1 MKKVNITDIA
11 NKIQFIYG
19 DECEKNTVGIVI
31 FSDGTEYFFDEKF
44 NDKMSNDE
52 VQELLLRGAV
62 VFKDGKYYKPA
73 SFDNKNVSFG
83 GGQIDL
89 TSYVKK
95 TDLISYARK
104 IDLTSYAKKTDLPTK
119 VSQLENDSNFIRQ
132 IDLTSYAKKTDLPS
146 YAKKTDIP
154 TKVSQLENDSN
165 FISSIPE
172 VKSLILTSPNGSK
185 FKITISDDGQ
195 LITTPSSYTN
205 YIYNEDTFTNP
216 TGSIVPFASTYYY
229 TSNNTLR
236 EVPETGVLKISNR
249 HEGTN
254 GSLLVRHGKGDGN
267 VYYIQFKIKSETGI
281 IAGSSQSAI
290 LDTREPVP
298 EWTTI
303 SYIYTDTSAGQYA
316 IKLEINNNGAIP
328 GVAYLKEPMRIN
340 LTEIYGAGN
349 EPSDKALCDVI
360 FSTFVP
366 GLRG

>member
-62 VFKDGKYYKPA
+62 VFKDGEYHKPA

-172 VKSLILTSPNGSK
+172 VNSLILTSPNGSK
-185 FKITISDDGQ
+185 FKITVSDDGQ
-195 LITTPSSYTN
+195 LTTTPSRYTN

-216 TGSIVPFASTYYY
+216 ANGTVPFASTYYY
-229 TSNNTLR
+229 TSNHTTK

-249 HEGTN
+249 NEGEN
-254 GSLLVRHGKGDGN
+254 GSVLIRHGRGDGN

-290 LDTREPVP
+290 LDTHEPVP
-298 EWTTI
+298 EWTTV
-303 SYIYTDTSAGQYA
+303 SYIYTDSSAGQYA
-316 IKLEINNNGAIP
+316 IKLEINNNGAKP

-349 EPSDKALCDVI
+349 EPSDKAVCDVI

>member
-62 VFKDGKYYKPA
+62 VFKDGEYHKPA
-73 SFDNKNVSFG
+73 SFDDKNVSFG
-83 GGQIDL
+83 GGQ
-89 TSYVKK
+89 
-95 TDLISYARK
+95 

-172 VKSLILTSPNGSK
+172 VNSLILTSPNGSK
-185 FKITISDDGQ
+185 FKITVSDDGQ
-195 LITTPSSYTN
+195 LTTTPSRYTN

-216 TGSIVPFASTYYY
+216 ANGTVPFTNYYY
-229 TSNNTLR
+229 TPNNTTK

-249 HEGTN
+249 NEGEN
-254 GSLLVRHGKGDGN
+254 GSVLIRHGRGDGN

-290 LDTREPVP
+290 LNTREPVP

>member
-31 FSDGTEYFFDEKF
+31 FSDGTDYFFDEKF

-62 VFKDGKYYKPA
+62 VFKDGEYHKPA
-73 SFDNKNVSFG
+73 SFDDKNVSFG

-119 VSQLENDSNFIRQ
+119 VSQLENDSNFI
-132 IDLTSYAKKTDLPS
+132 
-146 YAKKTDIP
+146 
-154 TKVSQLENDSN
+154 
-165 FISSIPE
+165 SSIPE
-172 VKSLILTSPNGSK
+172 VNSLILTSPNGSK
-185 FKITISDDGQ
+185 FKITVSDDGQ
-195 LITTPSSYTN
+195 LITTPSRYTN

-216 TGSIVPFASTYYY
+216 ANGTVPFASTYYY
-229 TSNNTLR
+229 TSNHTTK

-249 HEGTN
+249 NEGEN
-254 GSLLVRHGKGDGN
+254 GSVLIRHGRGDGN

-290 LDTREPVP
+290 LDTHEPVP
-298 EWTTI
+298 EWTTV
-303 SYIYTDTSAGQYA
+303 SYIYTDSSAGQYA
-316 IKLEINNNGAIP
+316 IKLEINNNGAKP

-349 EPSDKALCDVI
+349 EPSDKAVCDVI

>member
-31 FSDGTEYFFDEKF
+31 FSDGTEYFFDEKL

-62 VFKDGKYYKPA
+62 VFKDGEYHKPA

-119 VSQLENDSNFIRQ
+119 VSQLENDSNFI
-132 IDLTSYAKKTDLPS
+132 
-146 YAKKTDIP
+146 
-154 TKVSQLENDSN
+154 
-165 FISSIPE
+165 SSIPE
-172 VKSLILTSPNGSK
+172 VNSLILTSPNGSK
-185 FKITISDDGQ
+185 FKITVSDDGQ
-195 LITTPSSYTN
+195 LTTTPSRYTN

-216 TGSIVPFASTYYY
+216 ANGTVPFASTYYY
-229 TSNNTLR
+229 TSNHTTK

-249 HEGTN
+249 NEGEN
-254 GSLLVRHGKGDGN
+254 GSVLIRHGRGDGN

-290 LDTREPVP
+290 LDTHEPVP
-298 EWTTI
+298 EWTTV
-303 SYIYTDTSAGQYA
+303 SYIYTDSSAGQYA
-316 IKLEINNNGAIP
+316 IKLEINNNGAKP

-349 EPSDKALCDVI
+349 EPSDKAICDVI

>member
-62 VFKDGKYYKPA
+62 VFKDGEYHKPA
-73 SFDNKNVSFG
+73 SFDDKNVSFG
-83 GGQIDL
+83 GGQ
-89 TSYVKK
+89 
-95 TDLISYARK
+95 

-119 VSQLENDSNFIRQ
+119 VSQLENDSNFI
-132 IDLTSYAKKTDLPS
+132 
-146 YAKKTDIP
+146 
-154 TKVSQLENDSN
+154 
-165 FISSIPE
+165 SSIPE
-172 VKSLILTSPNGSK
+172 VNSLILTSPNGSK
-185 FKITISDDGQ
+185 FKITVSDDGK
-195 LITTPSSYTN
+195 LTTTPSSYTN

-216 TGSIVPFASTYYY
+216 ANGTVPFASTYYY
-229 TSNNTLR
+229 TSNHTTK

-249 HEGTN
+249 NEGEN
-254 GSLLVRHGKGDGN
+254 GSVLIRHGRGDGN

-290 LDTREPVP
+290 LNTRESVP
-298 EWTTI
+298 EWTTV
-303 SYIYTDTSAGQYA
+303 SYIYTDSSAGQYA

>member
-62 VFKDGKYYKPA
+62 VFKDGEYHKPA
-73 SFDNKNVSFG
+73 SFDDKNVSFG

-119 VSQLENDSNFIRQ
+119 VSQLENDSNFI
-132 IDLTSYAKKTDLPS
+132 
-146 YAKKTDIP
+146 
-154 TKVSQLENDSN
+154 
-165 FISSIPE
+165 SSIPE
-172 VKSLILTSPNGSK
+172 VSSLILTSPNGSK
-185 FKITISDDGQ
+185 FKITVSDDGQ
-195 LITTPSSYTN
+195 LTTTPSSYTN

-216 TGSIVPFASTYYY
+216 ANGTVPFASTYYY
-229 TSNNTLR
+229 TSNHTTK

-249 HEGTN
+249 NEGEN
-254 GSLLVRHGKGDGN
+254 GSVLIRHGRGDGN

-298 EWTTI
+298 EWTTV
-303 SYIYTDTSAGQYA
+303 SYIYTDSSAGQYA
-316 IKLEINNNGAIP
+316 IKLEINNNGAKP

-349 EPSDKALCDVI
+349 EPSDKAVCDVI

>member
-62 VFKDGKYYKPA
+62 VFKDGEYHKPA

-83 GGQIDL
+83 GGQ
-89 TSYVKK
+89 
-95 TDLISYARK
+95 

-119 VSQLENDSNFIRQ
+119 VSQLENDSNFI
-132 IDLTSYAKKTDLPS
+132 
-146 YAKKTDIP
+146 
-154 TKVSQLENDSN
+154 
-165 FISSIPE
+165 SSIPE
-172 VKSLILTSPNGSK
+172 VNSLILTSPNGSK
-185 FKITISDDGQ
+185 FKITVSDDGQ
-195 LITTPSSYTN
+195 LTTTPSRYTN

-216 TGSIVPFASTYYY
+216 ANGTVPFASTYYY
-229 TSNNTLR
+229 TSSHTTR

-249 HEGTN
+249 NEGEN
-254 GSLLVRHGKGDGN
+254 GSVLIRHGRGDGN

-290 LDTREPVP
+290 LDTHEPVP
-298 EWTTI
+298 EWTTV
-303 SYIYTDTSAGQYA
+303 SYIYTDSSAGQYA
-316 IKLEINNNGAIP
+316 IKLEINNNGAKP

-349 EPSDKALCDVI
+349 EPSDKAICDVI

>member
-62 VFKDGKYYKPA
+62 VFKDGEYHKPA
-73 SFDNKNVSFG
+73 SFDDKNVSFG

-119 VSQLENDSNFIRQ
+119 VSQLENDSNFI
-132 IDLTSYAKKTDLPS
+132 
-146 YAKKTDIP
+146 
-154 TKVSQLENDSN
+154 
-165 FISSIPE
+165 SSIPE
-172 VKSLILTSPNGSK
+172 VNSLILTSPNGSK
-185 FKITISDDGQ
+185 FKITVSDDGK
-195 LITTPSSYTN
+195 LTTTPSSYTN

-216 TGSIVPFASTYYY
+216 ALGIVPFTNYYY
-229 TSNNTLR
+229 TPNNTTK

-249 HEGTN
+249 NEGEN
-254 GSLLVRHGKGDGN
+254 GSVLIRHGRGDGN

-290 LDTREPVP
+290 LNTREPVP

>member
-62 VFKDGKYYKPA
+62 VFKDGEYHKPA

-119 VSQLENDSNFIRQ
+119 VSQLENDSNFI
-132 IDLTSYAKKTDLPS
+132 
-146 YAKKTDIP
+146 
-154 TKVSQLENDSN
+154 
-165 FISSIPE
+165 SSIPE

-185 FKITISDDGQ
+185 FKITVSDDGQ
-195 LITTPSSYTN
+195 LITTPSRYTN

-216 TGSIVPFASTYYY
+216 ANGTVPFASTYYY
-229 TSNNTLR
+229 TSNHTTK

-249 HEGTN
+249 NEGEN
-254 GSLLVRHGKGDGN
+254 GSVLIRHGRGDGN

-290 LDTREPVP
+290 LDTHEPVP
-298 EWTTI
+298 EWTTV
-303 SYIYTDTSAGQYA
+303 SYIYTDSSAGQYA
-316 IKLEINNNGAIP
+316 IKLEINNNGAKP

-349 EPSDKALCDVI
+349 EPSDKAICDVI

>member
-62 VFKDGKYYKPA
+62 VFKDGEYHKPA

-95 TDLISYARK
+95 TDLVSYARK

-119 VSQLENDSNFIRQ
+119 VSQLENDSNFI
-132 IDLTSYAKKTDLPS
+132 
-146 YAKKTDIP
+146 
-154 TKVSQLENDSN
+154 
-165 FISSIPE
+165 SSIPE
-172 VKSLILTSPNGSK
+172 VNSLILTSPNGSK
-185 FKITISDDGQ
+185 FKITVSDDGQ
-195 LITTPSSYTN
+195 LTTTPSSYTN

-216 TGSIVPFASTYYY
+216 ANGTVPFASTYYY
-229 TSNNTLR
+229 TSNHTTK

-249 HEGTN
+249 NEGEN
-254 GSLLVRHGKGDGN
+254 GSVLIRHGRGDGN

-290 LDTREPVP
+290 LNTREPVP
-298 EWTTI
+298 EWTTV
-303 SYIYTDTSAGQYA
+303 SYIYTDSSAGQYA
-316 IKLEINNNGAIP
+316 IKLEINNNGAKP

-349 EPSDKALCDVI
+349 EPSDKAVCDAI

>member
-62 VFKDGKYYKPA
+62 VFKDGEYHKPA
-73 SFDNKNVSFG
+73 SFDDKNVSFG
-83 GGQIDL
+83 GGQ
-89 TSYVKK
+89 
-95 TDLISYARK
+95 

-172 VKSLILTSPNGSK
+172 VNSLILTSPNGSK
-185 FKITISDDGQ
+185 FKITVSDDGQ
-195 LITTPSSYTN
+195 LTTTPSSYTN

-216 TGSIVPFASTYYY
+216 ALGTVPFTNYYY
-229 TSNNTLR
+229 TPNNTTK

-249 HEGTN
+249 NEGEN
-254 GSLLVRHGKGDGN
+254 GSVLIRHGRGDGN

-290 LDTREPVP
+290 LDTHEPVP

-316 IKLEINNNGAIP
+316 IKLEINNNGAKP

>member
-62 VFKDGKYYKPA
+62 VFKDGEYHKPA

-119 VSQLENDSNFIRQ
+119 VSQLENDSNFI
-132 IDLTSYAKKTDLPS
+132 
-146 YAKKTDIP
+146 
-154 TKVSQLENDSN
+154 
-165 FISSIPE
+165 SSIPE
-172 VKSLILTSPNGSK
+172 VNSLILTSPNGSK
-185 FKITISDDGQ
+185 FKITVSDDGQ
-195 LITTPSSYTN
+195 LTTTPSRYTN

-216 TGSIVPFASTYYY
+216 ANGTVPFASTYYY
-229 TSNNTLR
+229 TSNHTTK

-249 HEGTN
+249 NEGEN
-254 GSLLVRHGKGDGN
+254 GSVLIRHGRGDGN

-290 LDTREPVP
+290 LDTHEPVP
-298 EWTTI
+298 EWTTV
-303 SYIYTDTSAGQYA
+303 SYIYTDSSAGQYA
-316 IKLEINNNGAIP
+316 IKLEINNNGAKP

-349 EPSDKALCDVI
+349 EPSDKAVCDVI
-360 FSTFVP
+360 FSTFVH

>member
-31 FSDGTEYFFDEKF
+31 FSNGTEYFFDEKF

-62 VFKDGKYYKPA
+62 VFKDGEYHKPA
-73 SFDNKNVSFG
+73 SFDDKNVSFG

-95 TDLISYARK
+95 TDLV
-104 IDLTSYAKKTDLPTK
+104 SYAKK
-119 VSQLENDSNFIRQ
+119 
-132 IDLTSYAKKTDLPS
+132 ADLPS

-172 VKSLILTSPNGSK
+172 VNSLILTSPNGSK
-185 FKITISDDGQ
+185 FKITVSDDGK
-195 LITTPSSYTN
+195 LTTTPSSYTN
-205 YIYNEDTFTNP
+205 YIYNEDTFTDP
-216 TGSIVPFASTYYY
+216 AHGTTPFASTYYY
-229 TSNNTLR
+229 TSNHTTK

-249 HEGTN
+249 NEGEN
-254 GSLLVRHGKGDGN
+254 GSVLIRHGRGDGN

-290 LDTREPVP
+290 LNTRESVP

-303 SYIYTDTSAGQYA
+303 SYIYTDSSAGQYG

>member
-62 VFKDGKYYKPA
+62 VFKDGEYHKPA
-73 SFDNKNVSFG
+73 SFDDKNVSFG

-119 VSQLENDSNFIRQ
+119 VSQLENDSNFI
-132 IDLTSYAKKTDLPS
+132 
-146 YAKKTDIP
+146 
-154 TKVSQLENDSN
+154 
-165 FISSIPE
+165 SSIPE
-172 VKSLILTSPNGSK
+172 VNSLILTSPNGSK
-185 FKITISDDGQ
+185 FKITVSDDGQ
-195 LITTPSSYTN
+195 LTTTPSRYTN

-216 TGSIVPFASTYYY
+216 ANGTVPFASTYYY
-229 TSNNTLR
+229 TSNHTTK

-249 HEGTN
+249 NEGEN
-254 GSLLVRHGKGDGN
+254 GSVLIRHGRGDGN

-290 LDTREPVP
+290 LDTHEPVP
-298 EWTTI
+298 EWTTV
-303 SYIYTDTSAGQYA
+303 SYIYTDSSAGQYA
-316 IKLEINNNGAIP
+316 IKLEINNNGAKP

>member
-62 VFKDGKYYKPA
+62 VFKDGEYHKPA

-119 VSQLENDSNFIRQ
+119 VSQLENDSNFI
-132 IDLTSYAKKTDLPS
+132 
-146 YAKKTDIP
+146 
-154 TKVSQLENDSN
+154 
-165 FISSIPE
+165 SSIPE
-172 VKSLILTSPNGSK
+172 VNSLILTSPNGSK
-185 FKITISDDGQ
+185 FKITVSDDGQ
-195 LITTPSSYTN
+195 LTTTPSRYTN

-216 TGSIVPFASTYYY
+216 ANGTVPFASTYYY
-229 TSNNTLR
+229 TSNHTTK

-249 HEGTN
+249 NEGEN
-254 GSLLVRHGKGDGN
+254 GSVLIRHGRGDGN

-290 LDTREPVP
+290 LDTHEPVP
-298 EWTTI
+298 EWTTV
-303 SYIYTDTSAGQYA
+303 SYIYTDSSAGQYA
-316 IKLEINNNGAIP
+316 IKLEINNNGAKP

-349 EPSDKALCDVI
+349 EPSDKAVCDVI

>member
-62 VFKDGKYYKPA
+62 IFKDGEYYKPA

-83 GGQIDL
+83 GEQIDL

-119 VSQLENDSNFIRQ
+119 VSQLENDSNFI
-132 IDLTSYAKKTDLPS
+132 
-146 YAKKTDIP
+146 
-154 TKVSQLENDSN
+154 
-165 FISSIPE
+165 SSIPE
-172 VKSLILTSPNGSK
+172 VNSLILTSPNGSK
-185 FKITISDDGQ
+185 FKITVSDDGQ
-195 LITTPSSYTN
+195 LTTTPSRYTN

-216 TGSIVPFASTYYY
+216 ANGTVPFASTYYY
-229 TSNNTLR
+229 TSNHTTK

-249 HEGTN
+249 NEGEN
-254 GSLLVRHGKGDGN
+254 GSVLIRHGRGDGN

-290 LDTREPVP
+290 LNTREPVP
-298 EWTTI
+298 EWTTV
-303 SYIYTDTSAGQYA
+303 SYIYTDSSAGQYA
-316 IKLEINNNGAIP
+316 IKLEINNNGAKP

>member
-62 VFKDGKYYKPA
+62 VFKDGEYHKPA

-119 VSQLENDSNFIRQ
+119 VSQLENDSNFI
-132 IDLTSYAKKTDLPS
+132 
-146 YAKKTDIP
+146 
-154 TKVSQLENDSN
+154 
-165 FISSIPE
+165 SSIPE
-172 VKSLILTSPNGSK
+172 VNSLILTSPNGSK
-185 FKITISDDGQ
+185 FKITVSDDGQ
-195 LITTPSSYTN
+195 LTTTPSRYTN

-216 TGSIVPFASTYYY
+216 ANGTVPFASTYYY
-229 TSNNTLR
+229 TSNHTTK

-249 HEGTN
+249 NEGEN
-254 GSLLVRHGKGDGN
+254 GSVLIRHGRGDGN

-290 LDTREPVP
+290 LDTHEPVP
-298 EWTTI
+298 EWTTV
-303 SYIYTDTSAGQYA
+303 SYIYTDSSAGQYA
-316 IKLEINNNGAIP
+316 IKLEINNNGAKP

>member
-62 VFKDGKYYKPA
+62 VFKDGEYHKPA
-73 SFDNKNVSFG
+73 SFDDKNVSFG
-83 GGQIDL
+83 GGQ
-89 TSYVKK
+89 
-95 TDLISYARK
+95 

-119 VSQLENDSNFIRQ
+119 VSQLENDSDFIRQ

-172 VKSLILTSPNGSK
+172 VNSLILISPNGSK
-185 FKITISDDGQ
+185 FKITVSDDGQ
-195 LITTPSSYTN
+195 LTTTPSRYTN

-216 TGSIVPFASTYYY
+216 ANGTVPFASTYYY
-229 TSNNTLR
+229 TSSHTTK

-249 HEGTN
+249 NEGEN
-254 GSLLVRHGKGDGN
+254 GSILIRHGRGDGN

-290 LDTREPVP
+290 LDTHEPVP
-298 EWTTI
+298 EWTTV
-303 SYIYTDTSAGQYA
+303 SYIYTDSSAGQYA
-316 IKLEINNNGAIP
+316 IKLEINNNGAKP

-349 EPSDKALCDVI
+349 EPSDKAVCDVI

>member
-62 VFKDGKYYKPA
+62 VFKDGEYHKPA
-73 SFDNKNVSFG
+73 SFDDKNVSFG

-119 VSQLENDSNFIRQ
+119 VSQLENDSNFI
-132 IDLTSYAKKTDLPS
+132 
-146 YAKKTDIP
+146 
-154 TKVSQLENDSN
+154 
-165 FISSIPE
+165 SSIPE
-172 VKSLILTSPNGSK
+172 VNSLILTSPNGSK
-185 FKITISDDGQ
+185 FKITVSDDGQ
-195 LITTPSSYTN
+195 LITTPSRYTN

-216 TGSIVPFASTYYY
+216 ANGTVPFASTYYY
-229 TSNNTLR
+229 TSNHTTK

-249 HEGTN
+249 NEGEN
-254 GSLLVRHGKGDGN
+254 GSVLIRHGRGDGN

-290 LDTREPVP
+290 LDTHEPVP
-298 EWTTI
+298 EWTTV
-303 SYIYTDTSAGQYA
+303 SYIYTDSSAGQYA
-316 IKLEINNNGAIP
+316 IKLEINNNGAKP

-349 EPSDKALCDVI
+349 EPSDKAICDVI

>member
-62 VFKDGKYYKPA
+62 VFKDGEYHKPA
-73 SFDNKNVSFG
+73 SFDDKNVSFG
-83 GGQIDL
+83 GGQ
-89 TSYVKK
+89 
-95 TDLISYARK
+95 

-172 VKSLILTSPNGSK
+172 VNSLILTSPNGSK
-185 FKITISDDGQ
+185 FKITVSDDGQ
-195 LITTPSSYTN
+195 LTTTPSSYTN

-303 SYIYTDTSAGQYA
+303 SYIYTDSSAGQYA

-340 LTEIYGAGN
+340 LTYIYGAGN
-349 EPSDKALCDVI
+349 
-360 FSTFVP
+360 
-366 GLRG
+366 

>member
-62 VFKDGKYYKPA
+62 VFKDGEYHKPA
-73 SFDNKNVSFG
+73 SFDDKNVSFG
-83 GGQIDL
+83 GGQIDS

-119 VSQLENDSNFIRQ
+119 VSQLENDSNFI
-132 IDLTSYAKKTDLPS
+132 
-146 YAKKTDIP
+146 
-154 TKVSQLENDSN
+154 
-165 FISSIPE
+165 SSIPE
-172 VKSLILTSPNGSK
+172 VNSLTLTSPNGSK
-185 FKITISDDGQ
+185 FKITVSDDGQ
-195 LITTPSSYTN
+195 LTTTPSSYTN
-205 YIYNEDTFTNP
+205 YIYNEDTFTDP
-216 TGSIVPFASTYYY
+216 AHGTTPFSSTYYY
-229 TSNNTLR
+229 TSNNTTK

-249 HEGTN
+249 KEGEN
-254 GSLLVRHGKGDGN
+254 GSVLIRHGRGDGN

-290 LDTREPVP
+290 LNTRESVP

-303 SYIYTDTSAGQYA
+303 SYIYTDSSAGQYA

>member
-62 VFKDGKYYKPA
+62 VFKDGEYHKPA

-119 VSQLENDSNFIRQ
+119 VSQLENDSNFI
-132 IDLTSYAKKTDLPS
+132 
-146 YAKKTDIP
+146 
-154 TKVSQLENDSN
+154 
-165 FISSIPE
+165 SSIPE
-172 VKSLILTSPNGSK
+172 VNSLILTSPNGSK
-185 FKITISDDGQ
+185 FKITVSDDGQ
-195 LITTPSSYTN
+195 LTTTPSRYTN

-216 TGSIVPFASTYYY
+216 ANGTVPFASTYYY
-229 TSNNTLR
+229 TSNHTTK

-249 HEGTN
+249 NEGEN
-254 GSLLVRHGKGDGN
+254 GSVLIRHGRGDGN

-290 LDTREPVP
+290 LDTHEPVP
-298 EWTTI
+298 EWTTV
-303 SYIYTDTSAGQYA
+303 SYIYTDSSAGQYA
-316 IKLEINNNGAIP
+316 IKLEINNNGSLSGA
-328 GVAYLKEPMRIN
+328 AYLKEPMRIN

-349 EPSDKALCDVI
+349 EPSDKAVCDVI

>member
-62 VFKDGKYYKPA
+62 VFKDGEYHKPA

-119 VSQLENDSNFIRQ
+119 VSQLENDSNFI
-132 IDLTSYAKKTDLPS
+132 
-146 YAKKTDIP
+146 
-154 TKVSQLENDSN
+154 
-165 FISSIPE
+165 SSIPE
-172 VKSLILTSPNGSK
+172 VNSLILTSPNGSK
-185 FKITISDDGQ
+185 FKITVSDDGQ
-195 LITTPSSYTN
+195 LTTTPSRYTN

-216 TGSIVPFASTYYY
+216 ANGTVPFASTYYY
-229 TSNNTLR
+229 TSNNTTK

-249 HEGTN
+249 NEGEN
-254 GSLLVRHGKGDGN
+254 GSVLIRHGRGDGN

-290 LDTREPVP
+290 LDTHEPVP
-298 EWTTI
+298 EWTTV
-303 SYIYTDTSAGQYA
+303 SYIYTDSSAGQYA
-316 IKLEINNNGAIP
+316 IKLEINNNGAKP

-349 EPSDKALCDVI
+349 EPSDKAVCDVI

>member
-62 VFKDGKYYKPA
+62 VFKDGEYHKPA
-73 SFDNKNVSFG
+73 SFDDKNVSFG
-83 GGQIDL
+83 GGQ
-89 TSYVKK
+89 
-95 TDLISYARK
+95 

-119 VSQLENDSNFIRQ
+119 VSQLENDSNFI
-132 IDLTSYAKKTDLPS
+132 
-146 YAKKTDIP
+146 
-154 TKVSQLENDSN
+154 
-165 FISSIPE
+165 SSIPE
-172 VKSLILTSPNGSK
+172 VNSLILTSPNGSK
-185 FKITISDDGQ
+185 FKITVSDDGQ
-195 LITTPSSYTN
+195 LTTTPSRYTN

-216 TGSIVPFASTYYY
+216 ANGTVPFASTYYY

-303 SYIYTDTSAGQYA
+303 SYIYTDSSAGQYA

>member
-62 VFKDGKYYKPA
+62 VFKDGEYHKPA
-73 SFDNKNVSFG
+73 SFDDKNVSFG
-83 GGQIDL
+83 GGQ
-89 TSYVKK
+89 
-95 TDLISYARK
+95 

-195 LITTPSSYTN
+195 LTTTPSRYTN

-216 TGSIVPFASTYYY
+216 ANGTVPFASTYYY
-229 TSNNTLR
+229 TSNHTTK

-249 HEGTN
+249 NEGEN
-254 GSLLVRHGKGDGN
+254 GSVLIRHGRGDGN

-290 LDTREPVP
+290 LDTHESVP
-298 EWTTI
+298 EWTTV
-303 SYIYTDTSAGQYA
+303 SYIYTDSSAGQYA
-316 IKLEINNNGAIP
+316 IKLEINNNGAKP

-349 EPSDKALCDVI
+349 EPSDKAVCDVI

>member
-62 VFKDGKYYKPA
+62 VFKDGEYHKPA
-73 SFDNKNVSFG
+73 SFDDKNVSFG

-119 VSQLENDSNFIRQ
+119 VSQLENDSNFI
-132 IDLTSYAKKTDLPS
+132 
-146 YAKKTDIP
+146 
-154 TKVSQLENDSN
+154 
-165 FISSIPE
+165 SSIPE
-172 VKSLILTSPNGSK
+172 DSLILTSPNGSK
-185 FKITISDDGQ
+185 FKITVSDDGQ
-195 LITTPSSYTN
+195 LTTTPSSYTN

-216 TGSIVPFASTYYY
+216 ANGTVPFASTYYY
-229 TSNNTLR
+229 TSNHTTK

-249 HEGTN
+249 NEGEN
-254 GSLLVRHGKGDGN
+254 GSVLIRHGRGDGN

-290 LDTREPVP
+290 LDTHEPVP
-298 EWTTI
+298 EWTTV
-303 SYIYTDTSAGQYA
+303 SYIYTDSSAGQYA

-349 EPSDKALCDVI
+349 EPSDKAVCDVI

>member
-62 VFKDGKYYKPA
+62 VFKDGEYYKPA

-119 VSQLENDSNFIRQ
+119 VSQLENDSNFI
-132 IDLTSYAKKTDLPS
+132 
-146 YAKKTDIP
+146 
-154 TKVSQLENDSN
+154 
-165 FISSIPE
+165 SSIPE
-172 VKSLILTSPNGSK
+172 VNYLILTSPNGSK
-185 FKITISDDGQ
+185 FKITVSDDGQ
-195 LITTPSSYTN
+195 LTTTPSRYTN

-216 TGSIVPFASTYYY
+216 ANGTVPFASTYYY
-229 TSNNTLR
+229 TSNHTTR

-249 HEGTN
+249 NEGEN
-254 GSLLVRHGKGDGN
+254 GSVLIRHGRGDGN
-267 VYYIQFKIKSETGI
+267 VYYIQFKEKC
-281 IAGSSQSAI
+281 
-290 LDTREPVP
+290 
-298 EWTTI
+298 
-303 SYIYTDTSAGQYA
+303 
-316 IKLEINNNGAIP
+316 
-328 GVAYLKEPMRIN
+328 
-340 LTEIYGAGN
+340 
-349 EPSDKALCDVI
+349 KAEMELCQ
-360 FSTFVP
+360 
-366 GLRG
+366 

>member
-62 VFKDGKYYKPA
+62 VFKDGEYHKPA
-73 SFDNKNVSFG
+73 SFDDKNVSFG
-83 GGQIDL
+83 GGQ
-89 TSYVKK
+89 
-95 TDLISYARK
+95 

-185 FKITISDDGQ
+185 FKITISDDCL
-195 LITTPSSYTN
+195 LIITRSRYTN
-205 YIYNEDTFTNP
+205 YIDNEDTFTNP
-216 TGSIVPFASTYYY
+216 ANGTVPFASTYYY
-229 TSNNTLR
+229 TSNHTTK

-249 HEGTN
+249 NEGEN
-254 GSLLVRHGKGDGN
+254 GSVLIRHGRGDGN

-290 LDTREPVP
+290 LDTHESVP
-298 EWTTI
+298 EWTTV
-303 SYIYTDTSAGQYA
+303 SYIYTDSSAGQYA
-316 IKLEINNNGAIP
+316 IKLEINNNGAKP

-349 EPSDKALCDVI
+349 EPSDKAVCDVI

>member
-62 VFKDGKYYKPA
+62 VFKDGEYHKPA
-73 SFDNKNVSFG
+73 SFDDKNVSFG

-119 VSQLENDSNFIRQ
+119 VSQLENDSNFI
-132 IDLTSYAKKTDLPS
+132 
-146 YAKKTDIP
+146 
-154 TKVSQLENDSN
+154 
-165 FISSIPE
+165 SSIPE
-172 VKSLILTSPNGSK
+172 VNSLILTSPNGSK
-185 FKITISDDGQ
+185 FKITVSDDGQ
-195 LITTPSSYTN
+195 LTTTPSSYTN

-216 TGSIVPFASTYYY
+216 ANGTVPFASTYYY
-229 TSNNTLR
+229 TSNHTTK

-249 HEGTN
+249 KEGEN
-254 GSLLVRHGKGDGN
+254 GSVLIRHGRGDGN

-290 LDTREPVP
+290 LNTRESVP

-303 SYIYTDTSAGQYA
+303 SYIYTDSSAGQYA

>member
-31 FSDGTEYFFDEKF
+31 FSDGTDYFFDEKF

-62 VFKDGKYYKPA
+62 VFKDGEYHKPA

-89 TSYVKK
+89 TSY
-95 TDLISYARK
+95 
-104 IDLTSYAKKTDLPTK
+104 AKKTDL
-119 VSQLENDSNFIRQ
+119 
-132 IDLTSYAKKTDLPS
+132 
-146 YAKKTDIP
+146 P

-185 FKITISDDGQ
+185 FKITVSDDGQ
-195 LITTPSSYTN
+195 LTTTPSRYTN

-216 TGSIVPFASTYYY
+216 ANGTVPFASTYYY
-229 TSNNTLR
+229 TSNHTTK

-249 HEGTN
+249 NEGEN
-254 GSLLVRHGKGDGN
+254 GSVLIRHGRGDGN

-290 LDTREPVP
+290 LDTHEPVP
-298 EWTTI
+298 EWTTV
-303 SYIYTDTSAGQYA
+303 SYIYTDSSAGQYA
-316 IKLEINNNGAIP
+316 IKLEINNNGAKP

-349 EPSDKALCDVI
+349 EPSDKAVCDVI

>member
-62 VFKDGKYYKPA
+62 VFKDGEYHKPA
-73 SFDNKNVSFG
+73 SFDDKNVSFG

-95 TDLISYARK
+95 TDLVSYARK
-104 IDLTSYAKKTDLPTK
+104 IDLT
-119 VSQLENDSNFIRQ
+119 
-132 IDLTSYAKKTDLPS
+132 S

-172 VKSLILTSPNGSK
+172 VSSLILTSPNGSK
-185 FKITISDDGQ
+185 FKITVSDDGQ
-195 LITTPSSYTN
+195 LTTTPSSYTN

-216 TGSIVPFASTYYY
+216 ANGTVPFASTYYY
-229 TSNNTLR
+229 TSNHTTK

-249 HEGTN
+249 NEGEN
-254 GSLLVRHGKGDGN
+254 GSVLIRHGRGDGN

-298 EWTTI
+298 EWTTV
-303 SYIYTDTSAGQYA
+303 SYIYTDSSAGQYA
-316 IKLEINNNGAIP
+316 IKLEINNNGAKP

>member
-62 VFKDGKYYKPA
+62 VFKDGEYHKPA

-83 GGQIDL
+83 GGQ
-89 TSYVKK
+89 
-95 TDLISYARK
+95 

-132 IDLTSYAKKTDLPS
+132 IDLTNYAKKTDLPS

-172 VKSLILTSPNGSK
+172 VNSLILISPNGSK
-185 FKITISDDGQ
+185 FKITVSDDGQ
-195 LITTPSSYTN
+195 LTTTPSRYTN

-216 TGSIVPFASTYYY
+216 ANGTVPFASTYYY
-229 TSNNTLR
+229 TSNHTTK

-249 HEGTN
+249 NEGEN
-254 GSLLVRHGKGDGN
+254 GSVLIRHGRGDGN
-267 VYYIQFKIKSETGI
+267 VYYIQFKVKSEVGI

-290 LDTREPVP
+290 LDTKDPVSQ
-298 EWTTI
+298 WTTV
-303 SYIYTDTSAGQYA
+303 SYIYTDSSAGQYA
-316 IKLEINNNGAIP
+316 IKLEINNNGAKP

-349 EPSDKALCDVI
+349 EPSDKAVCDVI

>member
-31 FSDGTEYFFDEKF
+31 FSDGTDYFFDEKF

-62 VFKDGKYYKPA
+62 VFKDGEYYKPA

-119 VSQLENDSNFIRQ
+119 VSQLENDSNFI
-132 IDLTSYAKKTDLPS
+132 
-146 YAKKTDIP
+146 
-154 TKVSQLENDSN
+154 
-165 FISSIPE
+165 SSIPE
-172 VKSLILTSPNGSK
+172 ANYLILTSPNGSK
-185 FKITISDDGQ
+185 FKITVSDDGQ
-195 LITTPSSYTN
+195 LTTTPSSYTN

-216 TGSIVPFASTYYY
+216 ANGTVPFASTYYY
-229 TSNNTLR
+229 TSNHTTK
-236 EVPETGVLKISNR
+236 EIPETGVLKISNR
-249 HEGTN
+249 NEGEN
-254 GSLLVRHGKGDGN
+254 GSVLIRHGRGDGN

-290 LDTREPVP
+290 LDTHEPVP
-298 EWTTI
+298 EWTTV
-303 SYIYTDTSAGQYA
+303 SYIYTDSSAGQYA
-316 IKLEINNNGAIP
+316 IKLEINNNGAKP

-349 EPSDKALCDVI
+349 EPSDKAVCDVI

>member
-62 VFKDGKYYKPA
+62 VFKDGEYHKPA

-119 VSQLENDSNFIRQ
+119 VSQLENDSNFI
-132 IDLTSYAKKTDLPS
+132 
-146 YAKKTDIP
+146 
-154 TKVSQLENDSN
+154 
-165 FISSIPE
+165 SSIPE
-172 VKSLILTSPNGSK
+172 VNSLILTSPNGSK
-185 FKITISDDGQ
+185 FKITVSDDGQ
-195 LITTPSSYTN
+195 LTTTPSSYTN
-205 YIYNEDTFTNP
+205 YIYNEDTFTDPANG
-216 TGSIVPFASTYYY
+216 TSPFSSTYYY
-229 TSNNTLR
+229 TSNHTTK

-249 HEGTN
+249 NEGEN
-254 GSLLVRHGKGDGN
+254 GSVLIRHGRGDGN

-290 LDTREPVP
+290 LNTRESVP

-303 SYIYTDTSAGQYA
+303 SYIYTDSSAGQYA

>member
-62 VFKDGKYYKPA
+62 VFKDGEYHKPA

-83 GGQIDL
+83 GGQ
-89 TSYVKK
+89 
-95 TDLISYARK
+95 

-119 VSQLENDSNFIRQ
+119 VSQLENDSNFI
-132 IDLTSYAKKTDLPS
+132 
-146 YAKKTDIP
+146 
-154 TKVSQLENDSN
+154 
-165 FISSIPE
+165 SSIPE
-172 VKSLILTSPNGSK
+172 VNSLILTSPNGSK
-185 FKITISDDGQ
+185 FKITVSDDGQ
-195 LITTPSSYTN
+195 LTTTPSRYTN

-216 TGSIVPFASTYYY
+216 ANGTVPFASTYYY
-229 TSNNTLR
+229 TSNHTTK

-249 HEGTN
+249 NEGEN
-254 GSLLVRHGKGDGN
+254 GSVLIRHGRGDGN

-281 IAGSSQSAI
+281 IAGSSQSTI

-298 EWTTI
+298 EWTTV
-303 SYIYTDTSAGQYA
+303 SYIYTDSSAGQYA
-316 IKLEINNNGAIP
+316 IKLEINNNGAKP

-349 EPSDKALCDVI
+349 EPSDKAVCDVI

>member
-62 VFKDGKYYKPA
+62 VFKDGEYHKPA

-95 TDLISYARK
+95 IDLVSYARK

-119 VSQLENDSNFIRQ
+119 VSQLENDSNFI
-132 IDLTSYAKKTDLPS
+132 
-146 YAKKTDIP
+146 
-154 TKVSQLENDSN
+154 
-165 FISSIPE
+165 SSIPE
-172 VKSLILTSPNGSK
+172 VNSLILTSPNGSK
-185 FKITISDDGQ
+185 FKITVSDDGQ
-195 LITTPSSYTN
+195 LTTTPSSYTN

-216 TGSIVPFASTYYY
+216 ANGTVPFASTYYY
-229 TSNNTLR
+229 TSNHTTK

-249 HEGTN
+249 NEGEN
-254 GSLLVRHGKGDGN
+254 GSVLIRHGRGDGN

-290 LDTREPVP
+290 LNTREPVP
-298 EWTTI
+298 EWTTV
-303 SYIYTDTSAGQYA
+303 SYIYTDSSAGQYA
-316 IKLEINNNGAIP
+316 IKLEINNNGAKP

-349 EPSDKALCDVI
+349 EPSDKAVCDVI

>member
-62 VFKDGKYYKPA
+62 VFKDGEYHKPA

-104 IDLTSYAKKTDLPTK
+104 VDLTSYAKKTDLPTK
-119 VSQLENDSNFIRQ
+119 VSQLENDSNFI
-132 IDLTSYAKKTDLPS
+132 
-146 YAKKTDIP
+146 
-154 TKVSQLENDSN
+154 
-165 FISSIPE
+165 SSIPE
-172 VKSLILTSPNGSK
+172 VNSLILTSPNGSK
-185 FKITISDDGQ
+185 FKITVSDDGQ
-195 LITTPSSYTN
+195 LTTTPSRYTN

-216 TGSIVPFASTYYY
+216 ANGTVPFASTYYY
-229 TSNNTLR
+229 TSNHTTK

-249 HEGTN
+249 NEGEN
-254 GSLLVRHGKGDGN
+254 GSVLIRHGRGDGN

-290 LDTREPVP
+290 LDTHEPVP
-298 EWTTI
+298 EWTTV
-303 SYIYTDTSAGQYA
+303 SYIYTDSSAGQYA
-316 IKLEINNNGAIP
+316 IKLEINNNGAKP

-349 EPSDKALCDVI
+349 EPSDKAVCDVI

>member
-62 VFKDGKYYKPA
+62 VFKDGEYYKPA

-83 GGQIDL
+83 GGQ
-89 TSYVKK
+89 
-95 TDLISYARK
+95 

-172 VKSLILTSPNGSK
+172 VNSLILTSPNGSK
-185 FKITISDDGQ
+185 FKITVSDDGQ
-195 LITTPSSYTN
+195 LTTTPSSYTN

-216 TGSIVPFASTYYY
+216 ANGTVPFASTYYY
-229 TSNNTLR
+229 TSNHTTK

-249 HEGTN
+249 NEGEN
-254 GSLLVRHGKGDGN
+254 GSVLIRHGRGDGN

-290 LDTREPVP
+290 LNTREPVP

-303 SYIYTDTSAGQYA
+303 SYIYTDSSAGQYA
-316 IKLEINNNGAIP
+316 IKLEINNNGAKP

-349 EPSDKALCDVI
+349 EPSDKAVCDVI

>member
-1 MKKVNITDIA
+1 MEKVNITDIA

-62 VFKDGKYYKPA
+62 VFKDGKYHKPD

-89 TSYVKK
+89 TSYAKK
-95 TDLISYARK
+95 R
-104 IDLTSYAKKTDLPTK
+104 DLT
-119 VSQLENDSNFIRQ
+119 
-132 IDLTSYAKKTDLPS
+132 S

-172 VKSLILTSPNGSK
+172 VNSLILTSPNGSK
-185 FKITISDDGQ
+185 FKITVSDDGK
-195 LITTPSSYTN
+195 LTTTPSSYTN
-205 YIYNEDTFTNP
+205 YIYNEDTFTDP
-216 TGSIVPFASTYYY
+216 AHGTVPFASTYYY
-229 TSNNTLR
+229 TPNNTTK

-249 HEGTN
+249 NEGEN
-254 GSLLVRHGKGDGN
+254 GSVLIRHGRGDGN

-290 LDTREPVP
+290 LDTKDPVSQ
-298 EWTTI
+298 WTTI
-303 SYIYTDTSAGQYA
+303 SYIYTDTLAGQYA
-316 IKLEINNNGAIP
+316 IKLEINNNGAKP

-349 EPSDKALCDVI
+349 EPSDKAVCDVI

>member
-62 VFKDGKYYKPA
+62 VFKDGEYHKPA
-73 SFDNKNVSFG
+73 SFDDKNVSFG

-119 VSQLENDSNFIRQ
+119 VSQLENDSNFI
-132 IDLTSYAKKTDLPS
+132 
-146 YAKKTDIP
+146 
-154 TKVSQLENDSN
+154 
-165 FISSIPE
+165 SSIPE
-172 VKSLILTSPNGSK
+172 VSSLILTSPNGSK
-185 FKITISDDGQ
+185 FKITVSDDGQ
-195 LITTPSSYTN
+195 LTTTPSSYTN

-216 TGSIVPFASTYYY
+216 ANGTGPFASTYYY
-229 TSNNTLR
+229 TSNHTTK

-249 HEGTN
+249 NEGEN
-254 GSLLVRHGKGDGN
+254 GSVLIRHGRGDGN
-267 VYYIQFKIKSETGI
+267 VYYIQFKVKSETGI

-290 LDTREPVP
+290 LDTKDPVTQ
-298 EWTTI
+298 WTTV
-303 SYIYTDTSAGQYA
+303 SYIYTDSSAGQYA
-316 IKLEINNNGAIP
+316 IKLEINNNGAKP

-349 EPSDKALCDVI
+349 EPSDKAVCDVI